1 LSLLQ
6 SAEILARFP
15 LDDEH
20 VPFILHGMP
29 EPYYRLLL
37 NLNTAGALAQFQDIV
52 DRAGEPK
59 AIVHDDGFIAL
70 LNAGDGAE
78 LKSDDEPEFADALI
92 VDPALLV
99 LPPLDP
105 NDVITMQKN
114 AVAAMLGHTAAAVD
128 IAETRYGEVDGH
140 RVSVHF
146 DNCSHQS
153 GKPRI
158 YCACPL
164 KKVMRLA
171 SSIGLSNIFPRRIML
186 SHGWFVGTIT
196 RDRTQT

>member
-1 LSLLQ
+1 
-6 SAEILARFP
+6 
-15 LDDEH
+15 
-20 VPFILHGMP
+20 MP

-78 LKSDDEPEFADALI
+78 LKSDDEPEFTDALI

-114 AVAAMLGHTAAAVD
+114 AVAAMLGHTAAAVE

-140 RVSVHF
+140 RAVS
-146 DNCSHQS
+146 
-153 GKPRI
+153 
-158 YCACPL
+158 
-164 KKVMRLA
+164 
-171 SSIGLSNIFPRRIML
+171 
-186 SHGWFVGTIT
+186 
-196 RDRTQT
+196 